1 MLQGLGGIA
10 DRIDEWRI
18 FMDWS
23 GRLSTVAALAA
34 TIVFGAAAQTQATAP
49 PKNVGWLYT
58 TSHSGAVFFDADF
71 AGHPS
76 EEKITVCDNKSDGRG
91 IEVEVLGYVEASFYL
106 EDPSNDGHCASS
118 HGNYFKDGW
127 EVHVHVYEVW
137 GNGSHRANDAWGE
150 GVA

>member
-1 MLQGLGGIA
+1 M
-10 DRIDEWRI
+10 

-34 TIVFGAAAQTQATAP
+34 TIVFGAAEQTQATVP
-49 PKNVGWLYT
+49 PQNVGWLYT
-58 TSHSGAVFFDADF
+58 TSHSGNVFFDADL

-91 IEVEVLGYVEASFYL
+91 IRAVVWGISPVEPPHHLNVAHV
-106 EDPSNDGHCASS
+106 EDPSNDGHCASI
-118 HGNYFKDGW
+118 HGNFFADGYTVQ
-127 EVHVHVYEVW
+127 VHVWEYW
-137 GNGSHRANDAWGE
+137 GSHTAAVASGE